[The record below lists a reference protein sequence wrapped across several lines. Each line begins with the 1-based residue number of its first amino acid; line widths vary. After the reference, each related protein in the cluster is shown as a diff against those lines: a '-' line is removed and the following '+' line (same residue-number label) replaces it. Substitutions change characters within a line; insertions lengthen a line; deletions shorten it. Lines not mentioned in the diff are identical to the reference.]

1 MVDSSPDNNGKV
13 LATFN
18 AGDEAVATT
27 TSGESMSIFF
37 EANQDGYTK
46 NGKAPA
52 WKATYT
58 VIEK

>member
-1 MVDSSPDNNGKV
+1 MDGSPDNYGKI
-13 LATFN
+13 LATFD

-27 TSGESMSIFF
+27 TSGESMLIFF

-52 WKATYT
+52 WKANYT
-58 VIEK
+58 VVEK